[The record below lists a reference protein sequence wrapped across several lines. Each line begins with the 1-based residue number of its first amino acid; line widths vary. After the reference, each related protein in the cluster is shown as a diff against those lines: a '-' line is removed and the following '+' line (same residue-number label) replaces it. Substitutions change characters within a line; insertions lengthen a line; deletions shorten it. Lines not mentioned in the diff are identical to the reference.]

1 MKEPKNGAANMVELH
16 FFDKIVHSATVTEA
30 NAHKNHFLA
39 NVRDRVGNYAD
50 SSIFEGNS
58 SLQRFSDGVIM
69 NMNQNREREGVQ

>member
-1 MKEPKNGAANMVELH
+1 M
-16 FFDKIVHSATVTEA
+16 HSATVTEA

-69 NMNQNREREGVQ
+69 NMNPAFSTRILFLAARW